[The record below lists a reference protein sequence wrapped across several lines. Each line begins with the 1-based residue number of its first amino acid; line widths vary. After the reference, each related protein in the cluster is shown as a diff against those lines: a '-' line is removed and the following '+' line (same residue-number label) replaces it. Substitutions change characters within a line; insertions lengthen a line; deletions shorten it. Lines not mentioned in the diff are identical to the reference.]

1 MRLLA
6 TVLAVLFAFA
16 SAAAEPIPFTAHAV
30 ALDDDDPGRTAVG
43 DLVFRGGLDLRS
55 ADNRFSSFSSLAI
68 SPDGGRMTV
77 ATDYGYR
84 IEARLSYDARGNLA
98 GAGEALLY
106 PLGDTDGSHMTE
118 KKKADAE
125 SLAVDGDH
133 LLVAF
138 ERLHR
143 IWSYAGPEALPVPL
157 APLPGVAKAPRNG
170 GVEAL
175 TVLADGR
182 ILAITEKFTIAGGTV
197 GWVGDGKHW
206 DGLFYVPGP
215 GFRPTGA
222 ATLPDGDVLV
232 LERMFAPLTGRAAR
246 LVRVDRSAIAAD
258 ALLVGRPLAKLR
270 PPLTIDN
277 FEGVDV
283 RLDGQ
288 GRTFVYLV
296 SDDNNNML
304 QRTLLMMFE
313 LTSDK

>member
-1 MRLLA
+1 MRLLIL
-6 TVLAVLFAFA
+6 VLAVFFAGFP
-16 SAAAEPIPFTAHAV
+16 AAAEPLPFTVHGV
-30 ALDDDDPGRTAVG
+30 SLDDDDPARTAVG
-43 DLVFRGGLDLRS
+43 GLVFRGGLDLRS
-55 ADNRFSSFSSLAI
+55 PDNRFSSFSSLAV
-68 SPDGGRMTV
+68 SADGTRMTV
-77 ATDYGYR
+77 ATDYGYF
-84 IEARLSYDARGNLA
+84 IEARLSYDPRGNLV
-98 GAGEALLY
+98 GASEARLY
-106 PLGDTDGSHMTE
+106 PLRDTDGSHMTA

-125 SLAVDGDH
+125 SLAVDGDT

-143 IWSYAGPEALPVPL
+143 IWRYDGPKSLPEPL

-182 ILAITEKFTIAGGTV
+182 ILAIAEKFAIAEGSV
-197 GWVGDGKHW
+197 GWVGDGERW
-206 DGLFYVPGP
+206 DGLIYVPAA

-246 LVRVDRSAIAAD
+246 LVRVDRSAIVPD
-258 ALLVGRPLAKLR
+258 ALLVGKAIATLR

-288 GRTFVYLV
+288 GRTLVYLV

-313 LTSDK
+313 LTPEN